1 MATLA
6 TQSAAAA
13 GAIAYSAAS
22 AGGDKFEASGDVA
35 FRIKTSGT
43 ISTVTFASPG
53 VCSQGGTHNLVVSMA
68 ATEERLVGPF
78 PAQRFASPADGLVAV
93 TYSSVVGLT
102 VAVERV

>member
-6 TQSAAAA
+6 TQNAAAA

-22 AGGDKFEASGDVA
+22 GGGDKFEASADVA
-35 FRIKTSGT
+35 FRIKTTGT
-43 ISTVTFASPG
+43 VSTVTFASPG
-53 VCSQGGTHNLVVSMA
+53 VCSHGGTHPLVVTMA

-78 PAQRFASPADGLVAV
+78 PAARFASPTDGLVAV
-93 TYSSVVGLT
+93 TYSSVTGLT

>member
-6 TQSAAAA
+6 TQNAALA
-13 GAIAYSAAS
+13 GAIAYTAAN
-22 AGGDKFEASGDVA
+22 AGGDKFEASSDIA
-35 FRIKTSGT
+35 FRIKTTGT
-43 ISTVTFASPG
+43 VSTVTFASPG
-53 VCSQGGTHNLVVSMA
+53 VCSQGGTHPLVVTMA

-78 PAQRFASPADGLVAV
+78 PAQRFAAPSDGLVAV